1 MPQEVS
7 RRFARKVTTDAGSR
21 ITLSYPNRISPPDS
35 GAMRP
40 HLSPHSRLLRRVKS
54 TPLAQWLPALVHIH
68 FKSRRQLLE
77 VPK

>member
-1 MPQEVS
+1 MLQEAS
-7 RRFARKVTTDAGSR
+7 RRLTRKVTTDAGSR
-21 ITLSYPNRISPPDS
+21 ITVSHPNRISPPDS

-54 TPLAQWLPALVHIH
+54 TPLSQWLPALVHIH

-77 VPK
+77 GSK